1 MGQGSY
7 TSNDFANTGRR
18 FGKYRRYIFQDLD
31 RFEDEFEDIKNMDL
45 RIMHRYGI
53 KNKNRL
59 GYRGPFHHHLGM
71 FGQGGHFGVQNFEVF
86 FDPNKVLSV
95 PETLYM
101 LHHYLHVE
109 EKLFLAKQNG
119 VHIGTICR
127 TTIDCRL
134 KIFFQKSLEKIY
146 FLLAY
151 KTSHIPTFYL
161 NH

>member
-1 MGQGSY
+1 MA
-7 TSNDFANTGRR
+7 T
-18 FGKYRRYIFQDLD
+18 
-31 RFEDEFEDIKNMDL
+31 EV
-45 RIMHRYGI
+45 
-53 KNKNRL
+53 
-59 GYRGPFHHHLGM
+59 PFTITLGM

-134 KIFFQKSLEKIY
+134 KIFFEKIFGKY
-146 FLLAY
+146 
-151 KTSHIPTFYL
+151 IFYL
-161 NH
+161 HTRLLISQPFT